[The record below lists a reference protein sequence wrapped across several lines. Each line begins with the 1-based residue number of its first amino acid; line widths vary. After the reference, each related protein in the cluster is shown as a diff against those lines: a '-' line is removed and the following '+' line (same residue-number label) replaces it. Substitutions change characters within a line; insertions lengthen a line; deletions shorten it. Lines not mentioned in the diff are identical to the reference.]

1 MATGLFDPAQL
12 DAAVNDAFGIK
23 PSGKAH
29 PFARPPVLEGLN
41 PELNTRL
48 NKAREEY
55 RKQFG
60 QEMPI
65 TSGVRSREDQQRL
78 YDRWKA
84 GDKNIFMPVNP
95 ADFPNRK
102 TFHDDAIDI
111 PTSVSEDFLKQFG
124 IHRPLGARDP
134 VHAVTMANFG
144 GQQQA
149 AAPAAAPQAAPQT
162 APMSA
167 PTAAPQAAPT
177 MAPAAPQAPAMAPTA
192 APTGQTPGQLSVMD
206 LMKPEAID
214 AAVGEAF
221 GAPPKKG
228 KVAQKVTGLLRE
240 SAALADTLYGIV
252 SGPIGLA
259 TYAGSRAVGQTPEQ
273 AAKTKESVMRVVD
286 QPFGKAAGVTE
297 TPEYKGEFTKYVL
310 EQASKVPGWLEGV
323 TGIPLTAKTIAEKTG
338 APEQEIRYY
347 LELAVLGAPFTKT
360 GRAVAREVGEA
371 AGYVGGKTV
380 DVLKQATPAPVQRAV
395 TRATEA
401 VLPGT
406 TTMPTRAPTLGA
418 PGQVMPGQP
427 IPARPTEGMP
437 TQPTGPMGRPG
448 EQTTTGEYPGTFTNR
463 PYGSVG
469 PEPVSPA
476 ASSGTVPPTGPAP
489 TGRGSIGAMGVP
501 DVTMVRQALQTATPE
516 FQKLYGDMPLD
527 KVNTPVVMRH
537 LEADSLPI
545 PVRLTKGQATG
556 DVVQLSKEQNV
567 RGSQQELAY
576 RINEQNKALVDN
588 VPLIREKAAP
598 DVYATKTIESS
609 QALIDSYKA
618 LDDAR
623 STEISAAYKALEDA
637 AGGQFPVDGVTLAK
651 NAEAALAKK
660 LKTDFLPTPIKTQL
674 DRFKN
679 GEPMT
684 FEQFEAMRTNL
695 AAEIRK
701 AERSGDGNTA
711 MAASIVREALEQLP
725 LKGEAGKLKPLADN
739 ARQLA
744 KARFDALKKDP
755 AYRAAVDDVV
765 PADKFFDKFVVNGVN
780 KNINTM
786 VETLGRDTPAHQHMK
801 AGTINWLS
809 DKAGIVDGKGNFSQA
824 NYNKAL
830 KKLDDVNNF
839 GAIFDPESQLQL
851 KTLGN
856 VAGYTQFQPRGSF
869 VNNSNTLVGYLANKA
884 AGGAETIGNIVG
896 LKTFG
901 YPLGTEG
908 RRVIRASRERKETAE
923 ALKPGAGST
932 LDEIS
937 KKGQ

>member
-23 PSGKAH
+23 PATKAH
-29 PFARPPVLEGLN
+29 PFAMAPNFEGMQ
-41 PELNTRL
+41 PELNRRL
-48 NKAREEY
+48 TQAREAY

-60 QEMPI
+60 QELPI
-65 TSGVRSREDQQRL
+65 TSAVRTRADQQRL
-78 YDRWKA
+78 FDRWKA

-95 ADFPNRK
+95 ADHPDK
-102 TFHDDAIDI
+102 QVFHEDAIDI
-111 PTSVSEDFLKQFG
+111 PSSVPESFLKQFG

-134 VHAVTMANFG
+134 VHAVAMPNFG
-144 GQQQA
+144 SPQA
-149 AAPAAAPQAAPQT
+149 AAPAAAPTAAPTTAAAPQ
-162 APMSA
+162 
-167 PTAAPQAAPT
+167 AAPQAAPT
-177 MAPAAPQAPAMAPTA
+177 A
-192 APTGQTPGQLSVMD
+192 APTEKTPGQLSVMD

-214 AAVGEAF
+214 AAVGQAF
-221 GAPPKKG
+221 GEPPKKG
-228 KVAQKVTGLLRE
+228 KVASKVTGYLRE
-240 SAALADTLYGIV
+240 AAGLVDTLYGV
-252 SGPIGLA
+252 VPG
-259 TYAGSRAVGQTPEQ
+259 AVGLVTYPVARLAGQSPEQ
-273 AAKTKESVMRVVD
+273 AAQTQQSVTGAIDR
-286 QPFGKAAGVTE
+286 PFGKAFGVTE
-297 TPEYKGEFTKYVL
+297 TPEYKGE
-310 EQASKVPGWLEGV
+310 ASQQLMEFIGKNIDKGADWIAKNTGVPKADV
-323 TGIPLTAKTIAEKTG
+323 
-338 APEQEIRYY
+338 QYY
-347 LELAVLGAPFTKT
+347 MELGATALPFTKT
-360 GRAVAREVGEA
+360 GRAVVREVGEA
-371 AGYVGGKTV
+371 AGYVGGKAV
-380 DVLKQATPAPVQRAV
+380 DVLKQATPESVQRGV

-418 PGQVMPGQP
+418 PGQVMPGEVPSVAAPGQP
-427 IPARPTEGMP
+427 GM
-437 TQPTGPMGRPG
+437 
-448 EQTTTGEYPGTFTNR
+448 
-463 PYGSVG
+463 
-469 PEPVSPA
+469 
-476 ASSGTVPPTGPAP
+476 VPS
-489 TGRGSIGAMGVP
+489 RGSIGAMGVP
-501 DVTMVRQALQTATPE
+501 DATIVRQALQTATPE
-516 FQKLYGDMPLD
+516 FQQLYGNMQLD
-527 KVNTPVVMRH
+527 KVNTPVVLRH
-537 LEADSLPI
+537 LEGDSLPV
-545 PVRLTKGQATG
+545 PVRLTEGQATG
-556 DVVQLSKEQNV
+556 NVKLLSEEMNM
-567 RGSQQELAY
+567 RGERRELAY
-576 RINEQNKALVDN
+576 RINEQNQALVDN

-609 QALIDSYKA
+609 QALIDAYKT

-623 STEISAAYKALEDA
+623 GTEISAAYKALEDA
-637 AGGQFPVDGVTLAK
+637 AGGQFPVDGVAIAK
-651 NAEAALAKK
+651 NAEIALAKK
-660 LKTDFLPTPIKTQL
+660 LKSDFLSPQIKTQL

-701 AERSGDGNTA
+701 AERSGDGNAA
-711 MAASIVREALEQLP
+711 MAAKIVRQALEDLP
-725 LKGEAGKLKPLADN
+725 LQGEVGKLKPLADN
-739 ARQLA
+739 ARALA

-786 VETLGRDTPAHQHMK
+786 VDTLGRDSLGHQHMK

-809 DKAGIVDGKGNFSQA
+809 DKAGIAEGRGNFSQA

-856 VAGYTQFQPRGSF
+856 VAGYTQFQPRGSY

-884 AGGAETIGNIVG
+884 AGFAEGAGNVAG
-896 LKTFG
+896 FKFMG
-901 YPLGTEG
+901 GVPLGTMA
-908 RRVIRASRERKETAE
+908 RQVVQSSKQKKRAER